1 MSATNTKS
9 QAAAVPQS
17 ASAPKTAK
25 LFKNGRS
32 QAVRLP
38 KEFRFEG
45 KEVAIRRDE
54 ATGEVVIAPVPA
66 EPPSISF
73 DEWFALYDAI
83 PDDAPPEEF
92 AKLPPRPKNL
102 TWEQLFKIFDRTT
115 YPEDFFE
122 RSTSMPRELDLF

>member
-1 MSATNTKS
+1 MNPTNTKP
-9 QAAAVPQS
+9 QAASPAP
-17 ASAPKTAK
+17 SAPATKTAK

-38 KEFRFEG
+38 KEFRFEV
-45 KEVAIRRDE
+45 KEVAIRRNE
-54 ATGEVVIAPVPA
+54 ATGEVVITPVPA

-83 PDDAPPEEF
+83 PDDASEEEF

-102 TWEQLFKIFDRTT
+102 TTAQLFKIFDRAK

-122 RSTSMPRELDLF
+122 RRTSMPRELDLF

>member
-1 MSATNTKS
+1 MSETNTKP
-9 QAAAVPQS
+9 QAAVPS
-17 ASAPKTAK
+17 ATKTAK

-45 KEVAIRRDE
+45 KEVAIRRNE
-54 ATGEVVIAPVPA
+54 ATGEVVITPVPA

-83 PDDAPPEEF
+83 PDDASEEEF

-102 TWEQLFKIFDRTT
+102 TTAQLFKIFDRAK

-122 RSTSMPRELDLF
+122 RRTSMPRELDLF